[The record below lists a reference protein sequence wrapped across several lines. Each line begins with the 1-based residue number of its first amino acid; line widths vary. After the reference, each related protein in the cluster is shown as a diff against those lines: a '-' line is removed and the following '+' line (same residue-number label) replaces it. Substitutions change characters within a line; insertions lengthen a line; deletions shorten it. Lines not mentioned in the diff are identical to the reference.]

1 MIIFFP
7 LRQYGMTWE
16 ILPLRLKFFSW
27 IFLPILFVMFSFGLR
42 AQGQAPNIIF
52 ILTDDL
58 GYSDLPAY
66 GNPFQE
72 APNLDFLAQNGL
84 KFTEAYS
91 SSPVCSPSRA
101 GLLTGIHST
110 RYHLTNFI
118 AGNRKADTLSI
129 DPANWKPYLEGS
141 QVTLAEQF
149 KEKGYQTAMIG
160 KWHLGNQ
167 EDQAPWSQGFDF
179 TRMIGKNGLD
189 YYNYGIF
196 EDGYNKEFLDSREY
210 YLTDRL
216 TDYALEF
223 LENSKSEHPFFLFLS
238 YSAPHV
244 FIVPRGDKVSKY
256 LRKYEQFKGKYN
268 PYYAAMIESVDDGI
282 GQILEKLQAKG
293 MDQNTLII
301 FTSDNGGVGLPELG
315 PTPTNSDPLRK
326 WKGHPYE
333 GGIRVPL
340 LAYWPK
346 KIIPGITSF
355 PTTNLDFAPTFS
367 DLTGITPQPK
377 WDGKSLESVLLG
389 NRNISR
395 EEPMYWHYPHFSNQ
409 MGKPAAAIRKGDW
422 KLILHYENQ
431 ETELYHLRNDVSEST
446 NLVKKYPEKANELYL
461 DLIRWLRDTQAN
473 LPIDKLT
480 GKPILLKGSL

>member
-1 MIIFFP
+1 MAIRRFF
-7 LRQYGMTWE
+7 LLLLLLQFQSN
-16 ILPLRLKFFSW
+16 LS
-27 IFLPILFVMFSFGLR
+27 
-42 AQGQAPNIIF
+42 AQETGPNILF

-58 GYSDLPAY
+58 GYTDLPAY

-72 APNLDFLAQNGL
+72 APNLDFLAKNGI
-84 KFTEAYS
+84 KFTDAYS

-110 RYHLTNFI
+110 RYQLTNFI
-118 AGNRKADTLSI
+118 AGNRKADSLSI
-129 DPANWKPYLEGS
+129 DPARWNPFLEGS
-141 QVTLAEQF
+141 QVTLAELF

-160 KWHLGNQ
+160 KWHLGNEQ
-167 EDQAPWSQGFDF
+167 DQTPWAQGFDF

-196 EDGYNKEFLDSREY
+196 EDRYESVFQDSGSY

-223 LENSKSEHPFFLFLS
+223 LEKREGNEPFFLYLS

-244 FIVPRGDKVSKY
+244 FVVPRGDKVSKY
-256 LRKYEQFKGKYN
+256 LRKYEQFGGKYN

-282 GQILEKLQAKG
+282 GLILEKLKETG
-293 MDQNTLII
+293 LDQNTLII

-315 PTPTNSDPLRK
+315 PIPSNLDPLRK

-340 LAYWPK
+340 IAYWPE
-346 KIIPGITSF
+346 KIKPGSSDF
-355 PTTNLDFAPTFS
+355 PTYNLDFAPTFS
-367 DLTGITPQPK
+367 QVAGIKYQDS
-377 WDGKSLESVLLG
+377 WDGQSIHPILLG
-389 NRNISR
+389 STNTSR
-395 EEPMYWHYPHFSNQ
+395 EGALYWHYPHFSNQ

-422 KLILHYENQ
+422 KLVLHYETQ
-431 ETELYHLRNDVSEST
+431 ETELYHLADDISEAT
-446 NLVKKYPEKANELYL
+446 NLKASQSEKAKELYTL
-461 DLIRWLRDTQAN
+461 LYNWLRETQAN
-473 LPIDKLT
+473 LPIDKAL
-480 GKPILLKGSL
+480 GKPIVLKPTL

>member
-1 MIIFFP
+1 MAIRRFFLLSFLLLLQFP
-7 LRQYGMTWE
+7 S
-16 ILPLRLKFFSW
+16 IL
-27 IFLPILFVMFSFGLR
+27 I
-42 AQGQAPNIIF
+42 AQETKPNIIF

-58 GYSDLPAY
+58 GYTDLPAY

-72 APNLDFLAQNGL
+72 APNLDFLAQNGI
-84 KFTEAYS
+84 KFTDAYS

-110 RYHLTNFI
+110 RYGLTNFI
-118 AGNRKADTLSI
+118 AGNRKADSLSI
-129 DPANWKPYLEGS
+129 DPARWNPFLEGS
-141 QVTLAEQF
+141 QVTLAELF

-160 KWHLGNQ
+160 KWHLGN
-167 EDQAPWSQGFDF
+167 EPDQTPWAQGFDF

-196 EDGYNKEFLDSREY
+196 EDSYEEVFQDSGNY

-223 LENSKSEHPFFLFLS
+223 LEKREGNDPFYLHLS

-244 FIVPRGDKVSKY
+244 FVVPRGDKVSKY
-256 LRKYEQFKGKYN
+256 LRKYEQFGGKYN

-282 GQILEKLQAKG
+282 GLILEKLKEKG
-293 MDQNTLII
+293 LDQNTLII

-315 PTPTNSDPLRK
+315 PIPSNLDPLRK

-340 LAYWPK
+340 IAYWPE
-346 KIIPGITSF
+346 KIKPKVSNF
-355 PTTNLDFAPTFS
+355 PTYNLDFAPTFADIAGLKPQS
-367 DLTGITPQPK
+367 D
-377 WDGKSLESVLLG
+377 WDGISLKNVWFGEKKEV
-389 NRNISR
+389 R

-409 MGKPAAAIRKGDW
+409 LGMPAAAIRKGDW
-422 KLILHYENQ
+422 KLILHYETQ
-431 ETELYHLRNDVSEST
+431 ETELYHLKEDISESL
-446 NLVKKYPEKANELYL
+446 NLRAQYPERAKELYSL
-461 DLIRWLRDTQAN
+461 LYQWLKDTKAN
-473 LPIDKLT
+473 LPIDKTSGQPIVL
-480 GKPILLKGSL
+480 KPSF

>member
-1 MIIFFP
+1 MIRKFIFAFA
-7 LRQYGMTWE
+7 L
-16 ILPLRLKFFSW
+16 LL
-27 IFLPILFVMFSFGLR
+27 GLNNELI
-42 AQGQAPNIIF
+42 AQDQFPNIIF

-58 GYSDLPAY
+58 GYTDLPAY

-84 KFTEAYS
+84 KFTSAYS

-118 AGNRKADTLSI
+118 AGNRKADTVVI
-129 DPANWKPYLEGS
+129 DPANWNPFLES
-141 QVTLAEQF
+141 NQITLAELF
-149 KEKGYQTAMIG
+149 KEKEYQTAMIG

-167 EDQAPWSQGFDF
+167 EDQTPWAQGFDF
-179 TRMIGKNGLD
+179 SRMIGKNGLD

-196 EDGYNKEFLDSREY
+196 EDSYGKEFLDSGKH
-210 YLTDRL
+210 YLTDKL
-216 TDYALEF
+216 TEYALEF
-223 LENSKSEHPFFLFLS
+223 LENKPANRPFFLFLS

-244 FIVPRGDKVSKY
+244 FVIPRGDKVSKY

-282 GQILEKLQAKG
+282 GKILETLKTKG
-293 MDQNTLII
+293 LNQNTLII

-315 PTPTNSDPLRK
+315 PTPTHLDPLRK

-340 LAYWPK
+340 IAYWPER
-346 KIIPGITSF
+346 IQPGVSDFATN
-355 PTTNLDFAPTFS
+355 NLDFAPTFA
-367 DLTGITPQPK
+367 DLAGFEKQPN
-377 WDGKSLESVLLG
+377 WDGESLEPVFFG
-389 NRNISR
+389 NREANR
-395 EEPMYWHYPHFSNQ
+395 DKPMFWHYPHFSNQ
-409 MGKPAAAIRKGDW
+409 LGKPSAAIRKGDW

-431 ETELYHLRNDVSEST
+431 GTELYNLRDDLSESQ
-446 NLVKKYPEKANELYL
+446 NLQKTYPKKANELYQILLKWL
-461 DLIRWLRDTQAN
+461 DETQAN
-473 LPIDKLT
+473 LPIDKVSGRPITL
-480 GKPILLKGSL
+480 KPTID

>member
-1 MIIFFP
+1 MTILRFF
-7 LRQYGMTWE
+7 LLLLLLQFQSN
-16 ILPLRLKFFSW
+16 LS
-27 IFLPILFVMFSFGLR
+27 
-42 AQGQAPNIIF
+42 AQETGPNILF

-58 GYSDLPAY
+58 GYTDLPAY

-72 APNLDFLAQNGL
+72 APNLDFLAKNGI
-84 KFTEAYS
+84 KFTDAYS

-110 RYHLTNFI
+110 RYQLTNFI
-118 AGNRKADTLSI
+118 AGNRKADSLSI
-129 DPANWKPYLEGS
+129 DPARWNPFLEGS
-141 QVTLAEQF
+141 QVTLAELF

-160 KWHLGNQ
+160 KWHLGNEQ
-167 EDQAPWSQGFDF
+167 DQTPWAQGFDF

-196 EDGYNKEFLDSREY
+196 EDRYESVFQDSGSY

-223 LENSKSEHPFFLFLS
+223 LEKREGNEPFFLYLS

-244 FIVPRGDKVSKY
+244 FVVPRGDKVSKY
-256 LRKYEQFKGKYN
+256 LRKYEQFGGKYN

-282 GQILEKLQAKG
+282 GLILEKLKETG
-293 MDQNTLII
+293 LDQNTLII

-315 PTPTNSDPLRK
+315 PIPSNLDPLRK

-340 LAYWPK
+340 IAYWPE
-346 KIIPGITSF
+346 KIKPGSSDF
-355 PTTNLDFAPTFS
+355 PTYNLDFAPTFS
-367 DLTGITPQPK
+367 QVAGIKYQDS
-377 WDGKSLESVLLG
+377 WDGQSIHPILLG
-389 NRNISR
+389 STNTSR
-395 EEPMYWHYPHFSNQ
+395 EGALYWHYPHFSNQ

-422 KLILHYENQ
+422 KLVLHYETQ
-431 ETELYHLRNDVSEST
+431 ETELYHLADDISEAT
-446 NLVKKYPEKANELYL
+446 NLKASQSEKAKELYTL
-461 DLIRWLRDTQAN
+461 LYNWLRETQAN
-473 LPIDKLT
+473 LPIDKAL
-480 GKPILLKGSL
+480 GKPIVLKPTL